1 MEKRQETAMG
11 GKPVTLLGKKLNIGD
26 KAPDFVALKQ
36 DLTPFT
42 LKEVSEKI
50 KIVSAVPS
58 VDTGVC
64 ELQTKRFNEEAGK
77 LKDIAILSISMD
89 LPFAL
94 GRFCAV
100 QGIDKV
106 MMLSDHKDASFGEAY
121 GVLIEELRL
130 LNRSIF
136 VLDEN
141 NIIRYM
147 EIVAENTNHPD
158 YESALKA
165 VKNLA

>member
-42 LKEVSEKI
+42 LKDVSEKI
-50 KIVSAVPS
+50 KIISAVPS

-64 ELQTKRFNEEAGK
+64 ELQTKRFNEEASK

-147 EIVAENTNHPD
+147 EVVAENTNHPD
-158 YESALKA
+158 YESALGA
-165 VKNLA
+165 VKSLA

>member
-1 MEKRQETAMG
+1 MEKRQETTMG
-11 GKPVTLLGKKLNIGD
+11 GKPVTLLGKKLNVGD

-36 DLTPFT
+36 DLTPVM
-42 LKEVSEKI
+42 LKDVSEKI
-50 KIVSAVPS
+50 KIISAVPS

-64 ELQTKRFNEEAGK
+64 ELQTKRFNEEASK

-147 EIVAENTNHPD
+147 EVVAENTNHPD
-158 YESALKA
+158 YESALEA
-165 VKNLA
+165 VKSLA

>member
-11 GKPVTLLGKKLNIGD
+11 GKPVTLLGKKLNVGD

-36 DLTPFT
+36 DLTPVM
-42 LKEVSEKI
+42 LKDVSEKI

-64 ELQTKRFNEEAGK
+64 ELQTKRFNEEASK

>member
-11 GKPVTLLGKKLNIGD
+11 GKPVTLLGKKLNVGD

-36 DLTPFT
+36 DLTLFT

-64 ELQTKRFNEEAGK
+64 ELQTKRFNEEASK

>member
-64 ELQTKRFNEEAGK
+64 ELQTKRFNEEASK

>member
-1 MEKRQETAMG
+1 MG
-11 GKPVTLLGKKLNIGD
+11 GKPVTLLGKKLNVGD

-64 ELQTKRFNEEAGK
+64 ELQTKRFNEEASK

>member
-11 GKPVTLLGKKLNIGD
+11 GKPVTLLGKKLNTGD

-50 KIVSAVPS
+50 KIISAVPS

-64 ELQTKRFNEEAGK
+64 ELQTKRFNEEASK

>member
-11 GKPVTLLGKKLNIGD
+11 GKPVTLLGKKLNVGD

-64 ELQTKRFNEEAGK
+64 ELQTKRFNEEASK

-106 MMLSDHKDASFGEAY
+106 MMLSDHKDTSFGEAY

-158 YESALKA
+158 YESISLKL
-165 VKNLA
+165 V

>member
-11 GKPVTLLGKKLNIGD
+11 GKPVTLLGKKLNVGD

-36 DLTPFT
+36 DLTPVM
-42 LKEVSEKI
+42 LKDVSEKI
-50 KIVSAVPS
+50 KIISAVPS

-64 ELQTKRFNEEAGK
+64 ELQTKRFNEEASK

-106 MMLSDHKDASFGEAY
+106 TMLSDHKDASFGEAY

-147 EIVAENTNHPD
+147 EVVAENTNHPD
-158 YESALKA
+158 YESALEA
-165 VKNLA
+165 VKSLA

>member
-1 MEKRQETAMG
+1 MEKRQETTMG
-11 GKPVTLLGKKLNIGD
+11 GKPVTLLGKKLNVGD

-36 DLTPFT
+36 DLTPVM
-42 LKEVSEKI
+42 LKDVSEKI
-50 KIVSAVPS
+50 KIISAVPS

-64 ELQTKRFNEEAGK
+64 ELQTKRFNEEASK
-77 LKDIAILSISMD
+77 LKDIAILSISLD

-147 EIVAENTNHPD
+147 EVVAENTNHPD
-158 YESALKA
+158 YESALEA
-165 VKNLA
+165 VKSLA

>member
-11 GKPVTLLGKKLNIGD
+11 GKPVTLLGKKLNVGD

-64 ELQTKRFNEEAGK
+64 ELQTKRFNEEASK

-106 MMLSDHKDASFGEAY
+106 MMLSDHKNASFGEAY

>member
-11 GKPVTLLGKKLNIGD
+11 GKPVTLLGKKLNVGD

-64 ELQTKRFNEEAGK
+64 ELQTKRFNEEASK

>member
-11 GKPVTLLGKKLNIGD
+11 GKPVTLLGKKLNVGD

-64 ELQTKRFNEEAGK
+64 ELQTKRFNEEASK

-147 EIVAENTNHPD
+147 EIVAENTNHPE

>member
-11 GKPVTLLGKKLNIGD
+11 GKPVTLLEKKLNVGD

-64 ELQTKRFNEEAGK
+64 ELQTKRFNEEASK

-106 MMLSDHKDASFGEAY
+106 MMLSDHKDAFFGEAY

>member
-1 MEKRQETAMG
+1 MG
-11 GKPVTLLGKKLNIGD
+11 GKPVTLLGKKLNTGD

-50 KIVSAVPS
+50 KIISAVPS

-64 ELQTKRFNEEAGK
+64 ELQTKRFNEEASK

-121 GVLIEELRL
+121 GVLIEKLRL

>member
-11 GKPVTLLGKKLNIGD
+11 GKPVTLLGKKLNTGD

-50 KIVSAVPS
+50 KIISAVPS

-64 ELQTKRFNEEAGK
+64 ELQTKRFNEEASK

-147 EIVAENTNHPD
+147 EVVAENTNHPD
-158 YESALKA
+158 YESALEA
-165 VKNLA
+165 VKSLA

>member
-11 GKPVTLLGKKLNIGD
+11 RKPVTLLGKKLNIGD

-64 ELQTKRFNEEAGK
+64 ELQTKRFNEEASK

>member
-42 LKEVSEKI
+42 LKDVSEKI

-64 ELQTKRFNEEAGK
+64 ELQTKRFNEEASK

-121 GVLIEELRL
+121 GILIEELRL

>member
-11 GKPVTLLGKKLNIGD
+11 GKPVTLLGKKLNTGD

-64 ELQTKRFNEEAGK
+64 ELQTKRFNEEASK

-100 QGIDKV
+100 
-106 MMLSDHKDASFGEAY
+106 
-121 GVLIEELRL
+121 
-130 LNRSIF
+130 
-136 VLDEN
+136 
-141 NIIRYM
+141 
-147 EIVAENTNHPD
+147 
-158 YESALKA
+158 
-165 VKNLA
+165 

>member
-11 GKPVTLLGKKLNIGD
+11 GKPVTLLEKKLNVGD

-64 ELQTKRFNEEAGK
+64 ELQTKRFNEEASK

>member
-11 GKPVTLLGKKLNIGD
+11 GKPVTLLGKKLNTGD

-64 ELQTKRFNEEAGK
+64 ELQTKRFNEEASK

>member
-11 GKPVTLLGKKLNIGD
+11 GKPVTLLGKKLNTGD

-64 ELQTKRFNEEAGK
+64 ELQTKRFNEEASK

-94 GRFCAV
+94 GRFCAI

-106 MMLSDHKDASFGEAY
+106 MMLSDHKNASFGEAY

>member
-1 MEKRQETAMG
+1 M
-11 GKPVTLLGKKLNIGD
+11 
-26 KAPDFVALKQ
+26 
-36 DLTPFT
+36 PFPPWIPAYVNC
-42 LKEVSEKI
+42 K
-50 KIVSAVPS
+50 
-58 VDTGVC
+58 
-64 ELQTKRFNEEAGK
+64 TKRFNEEASK

-147 EIVAENTNHPD
+147 EIVAENKIGRAH
-158 YESALKA
+158 
-165 VKNLA
+165 V